1 MGLSKEPAQDPFW
14 FGMPLPWRGIIV
26 RHISVAKVRAIRAR
40 RSNPATLAFL
50 TVFSATLA
58 SCGGES
64 APSQPSA
71 TTGTVAIRVTVKVNS
86 LDANGAT
93 SADFPVSVG
102 GDAIP
107 GASAGVV
114 FVVRAHAPFQVAVS
128 PEKPEGHSEQI
139 NGFCGGDAGMAT
151 TPGEERVCAIT
162 ETEQPLTCDPG
173 LWTKTYA
180 PWRFRKYS
188 DCELGSGSVQEVW
201 QSQDGDLAMTVR
213 TNSGATLAAGQ
224 TSLMVEVPC
233 QFATTLQLPKASCG
247 NVFQNGVHLAAG
259 MRIRFAGPRV
269 ADWNHTPSNPQT
281 ENHGS
286 VIRILSRKDPAAQ
299 AQSLRALPI
308 RPEGYLG
315 GGRYEPED
323 DDRNK

>member
-1 MGLSKEPAQDPFW
+1 M
-14 FGMPLPWRGIIV
+14 V
-26 RHISVAKVRAIRAR
+26 KVRAIRAR
-40 RSNPATLAFL
+40 TTNPATLALL
-50 TVFSATLA
+50 TVFSATFVA
-58 SCGGES
+58 CGGGA

-71 TTGTVAIRVTVKVNS
+71 TTGTVAVRVTVKIRS
-86 LDANGAT
+86 LDAFGAT
-93 SADFPVSVG
+93 AADFPVSVG
-102 GDAIP
+102 GEALP
-107 GASAGVV
+107 GAPEGVV
-114 FVVRAHAPFQVAVS
+114 FAVRAHAPFQVAVS
-128 PEKPEGHSEQI
+128 PDKPEGHSEQM

-162 ETEQPLTCDPG
+162 ETEQPLTFDPS

-180 PWRFRKYS
+180 QWRFRKYS

-201 QSQDGDLAMTVR
+201 QSQDGDLDMTVQ
-213 TNSGATLAAGQ
+213 TNSGTALAASQ

-233 QFATTLQLPKASCG
+233 QFQTTQQLPKASCG

-269 ADWNHTPSNPQT
+269 ADWNHTPTNPQI
-281 ENHGS
+281 ENHGA
-286 VIRILSRKDPAAQ
+286 VIRILTRKDPTAQ

-323 DDRNK
+323 DDPNR

>member
-1 MGLSKEPAQDPFW
+1 MGSPKEPA
-14 FGMPLPWRGIIV
+14 V
-26 RHISVAKVRAIRAR
+26 HAICDR
-40 RSNPATLAFL
+40 RTN
-50 TVFSATLA
+50 SATLA
-58 SCGGES
+58 LLAFFSATFGACGGES
-64 APSQPSA
+64 APQQPSS
-71 TTGTVAIRVTVKVNS
+71 TTGTVAIRVTLKVSS
-86 LDANGAT
+86 LDAFGAT

-102 GDAIP
+102 GDPLP
-107 GASAGVV
+107 GAPEGVV
-114 FVVRAHAPFQVAVS
+114 FVIRAHAPFQVAVS
-128 PEKPEGHSEQI
+128 PEKPDGHTEQMI
-139 NGFCGGDAGMAT
+139 GFCSGDAGVAT
-151 TPGEERVCAIT
+151 TPGEERLCAIT
-162 ETEQPLTCDPG
+162 EAEQPLKCDPG

-180 PWRFRKYS
+180 PWRFRKYL

-201 QSQDGDLAMTVR
+201 QSEDGDLDMTVR
-213 TNSGATLAAGQ
+213 PTSGAALAAGQ
-224 TSLMVEVPC
+224 TLLMVEIPC
-233 QFATTLQLPKASCG
+233 QFQTTQQLPKASCG
-247 NVFQNGVHLAAG
+247 NVFQNGVHVAAG

-286 VIRILSRKDPAAQ
+286 VMRILSRKDPTAQ